1 MNIETLIRLQAGFDE
16 SRGFANLPEASASL
30 PTDVIARLE
39 FSLIGLTGEVG
50 EIANIIKKAR
60 RSLATGTTE
69 DDLRMLPE
77 EAADVLS
84 YLLKIAGQA
93 RFDLTF
99 AYLTKMCLNSHRF
112 HPATNGSSRTVTLC
126 GPPGSGKS
134 TIAARIGSAMRPSS
148 VYLER
153 HEENPFL
160 RDLQSPPA
168 DFDAERSQAWFLD
181 RMADFLATSAVGPL
195 LLDQDPTA
203 IPLIYGSHLAE
214 RGVLNRGALDGQLG
228 ELLRLEI
235 EQVDKLAGRT
245 VILLDAPGSV
255 LAARCKEKVGGQL
268 DADLLDELRSDFL
281 RTFGGLRNVRRIDA
295 DRPLEDVL
303 AEVEAVFTS
312 ATRSGPEHHARKT

>member
-1 MNIETLIRLQAGFDE
+1 MNIEKLIRLQASFDQ
-16 SRGFANLPEASASL
+16 SRGFANLPESSASL
-30 PTDVIARLE
+30 RTDVIARLE
-39 FSLIGLTGEVG
+39 YSLIGLTGEVG

-60 RSLATGTTE
+60 RSQATGATE

-84 YLLKIAGQA
+84 YLLKLADQA
-93 RFDLTF
+93 SFDLTF
-99 AYLTKMCLNSHRF
+99 AYLAKMCLNSHRF
-112 HPATNGSSRTVTLC
+112 SPAANNYSRTVTLC

-134 TIAARIGSAMRPSS
+134 TIAARMGSAMRPSS

-153 HEENPFL
+153 HERNPFL
-160 RDLQSPPA
+160 KDIGNPPA

-181 RMADFLATSAVGPL
+181 RMAGFLATSAGGPL

-203 IPLIYGSHLAE
+203 IPLVYGRHLAQ
-214 RGVLNRGALDGQLG
+214 RGALNRNALEGQLG

-255 LAARCKEKVGGQL
+255 LAARCEEKVGSRF

-281 RTFGGLRNVRRIDA
+281 STFDGLRNVRRIDA

-303 AEVEAVFTS
+303 AEVEVVFTS
-312 ATRSGPEHHARKT
+312 ATMSSPERHARSI